1 MQPGCWGLLAAAV
14 GSWRRLAASS
24 SWPAGRSTHHCHPS
38 HHPSSVQEYVKF
50 DAIIVSG
57 NTVYVGDMDTVLG
70 EDSVHSMSLKA
81 IKLR

>member
-1 MQPGCWGLLAAAV
+1 M
-14 GSWRRLAASS
+14 
-24 SWPAGRSTHHCHPS
+24 
-38 HHPSSVQEYVKF
+38 KF

-70 EDSVHSMSLKA
+70 EDSVHSMALKA